1 MMDKRMIPG
10 NQDKDSIVDLA
21 ARYVCPGRV
30 DTFKMLGTVPVMGRR
45 EGNYFWDI
53 DGRRLFDVH
62 INGGTYNLGHRN
74 PEITSTLREAIDY
87 YDIGNHHF
95 PSVARARLAEEL
107 IRITPGDMHYCVFTP
122 GGAEAID
129 VTIRTAR
136 RVTGRRKIVA
146 FREAYHGHGSLG
158 LRAGGYEKL
167 ARFFLSERPKGEFI
181 LVPFNEPEAMGE
193 ALKGGDVAAVL
204 CEMIP
209 ATSGFLMP
217 SDGYF
222 KNVKKLCEEHGT
234 LFIADEV
241 QTGLGRTGRYWACQ
255 GYGIEPD
262 MLVTGKGL
270 SGGIYPIAAAVLSK
284 DVAGWLKEDGWGYSS
299 TFGGSELGCVIAH
312 KVLEITGR
320 PGVLENVRAMSEF
333 LGNALGKIQGR
344 HPFLVEIRQNGLV
357 IGLRTDDPHGGL
369 MLAACCYESG
379 LWAFPAGFERSV
391 LQFKPNILVDRPACE
406 EALSLLEDAV
416 RLCEKKFLKKKS

>member
-1 MMDKRMIPG
+1 MDQALIPER
-10 NQDKDSIVDLA
+10 QDKDTIVEAA

-30 DTFKMLGTVPVMGRR
+30 DTFRMLGTVPVMGRR

-53 DGRRLFDVH
+53 DGRKLFDVH
-62 INGGTYNLGHRN
+62 INGGTYNLGHRH
-74 PEITSTLREAIDY
+74 PEVVSTLREALDY
-87 YDIGNHHF
+87 YDMGNHHF
-95 PSVARARLAEEL
+95 PSVARTRLAERL
-107 IRITPGDMHYCVFTP
+107 IGTMPGDMHYCVFTP

-167 ARFFLSERPKGEFI
+167 ARFFLSERPEGEFV
-181 LVPFNEPEAMGE
+181 LVPFNDPEAIQN

-204 CEMIP
+204 SEMIP
-209 ATSGFLMP
+209 ATSGFLMASP
-217 SDGYF
+217 GYF
-222 KNVKKLCEEHGT
+222 EAVKKLCTDHGA

-241 QTGLGRTGRYWACQ
+241 QTGLGRTGRFWVCQ
-255 GYGIEPD
+255 GYNVAPD

-270 SGGIYPIAAAVLSK
+270 SGGVYPIAAAVLSK
-284 DVAGWLKEDGWGYSS
+284 DVAGWLKEDGWGYSA

-312 KVLEITGR
+312 KVLEITSR
-320 PGVLENVRAMSEF
+320 PGVLENVRAMSGF
-333 LGNALGKIQGR
+333 LGARLAEIRDR

-357 IGLRTDDPHGGL
+357 IGLRFDDPHGGL
-369 MLAACCYESG
+369 MTAACCYESG
-379 LWAFPAGFERSV
+379 LWAFPAGFDRSV
-391 LQFKPNILVDRPACE
+391 LQFKPNILVDRSACE
-406 EALSLLEDAV
+406 EALSLLEDGI
-416 RLCEKKFLKKKS
+416 RLCEKKFLKK

>member
-1 MMDKRMIPG
+1 MNKDIIPE
-10 NQDKDSIVDLA
+10 NQNKDNIIDLA

-53 DGRRLFDVH
+53 DGRKLFDVH

-74 PEITSTLREAIDY
+74 PEILSTLREAIEY

-95 PSVARARLAEEL
+95 VSVARTRLAETL
-107 IRITPGDMHYCVFTP
+107 IRLVPGSPGYCVFTP

-136 RVTGRRKIVA
+136 KATGRRKIVA
-146 FREAYHGHGSLG
+146 FAEAYHGHGSLG
-158 LRAGGYEKL
+158 LRAGGYAKL
-167 ARFFLSERPKGEFI
+167 ARYFLSERPKGEFV
-181 LVPFNEPEAMGE
+181 LVPFNDKEKMED
-193 ALKGGDVAAVL
+193 ALKGGDIAAVL
-204 CEMIP
+204 SEMIP

-217 SDGYF
+217 SKDYF
-222 KNVKKLCEEHGT
+222 PAVKKMCEKHGS

-241 QTGLGRTGRYWACQ
+241 QTGLGRTGQFWACQ
-255 GYGIEPD
+255 GYGVEPD
-262 MLVTGKGL
+262 MLITGKGL
-270 SGGIYPIAAAVLSK
+270 SGGVYPIAAAVLSK
-284 DVAGWLKEDGWGYSS
+284 DVAEWLKEEGWGYSS

-312 KVLEITGR
+312 KVLEITER

-333 LGNALGKIQGR
+333 LKEKLSEVQKR
-344 HPFLVEIRQNGLV
+344 HPFLIEVRQNGLI
-357 IGLRTDDPHGGL
+357 IGLRFDNPHGGL
-369 MLAACCYESG
+369 MVAACCYESG

-391 LQFKPNILVDRPACE
+391 LQFKPNILVDKPACE
-406 EALSLLEDAV
+406 EALSLLEGAIS
-416 RLCEKKFLKKKS
+416 LCEERFLQKK

>member
-1 MMDKRMIPG
+1 MDDRLIPDK
-10 NQDKDSIVDLA
+10 QDKDDIVDRA

-30 DTFKMLGTVPVMGRR
+30 ETFKMLGTVPLMGRR
-45 EGNYFWDI
+45 QGNYFWDI
-53 DGRRLFDVH
+53 DGRKLFDVH

-74 PEITSTLREAIDY
+74 PEIMATLREAIEY

-95 PSVARARLAEEL
+95 PSVARTRLAEAL
-107 IRITPGDMHYCVFTP
+107 VRIAPGDMRYCVFTP

-146 FREAYHGHGSLG
+146 FAEAYHGHGSLG

-167 ARFFLSERPKGEFI
+167 ARFFLSERPEGEFV
-181 LVPFNEPEAMGE
+181 LVPFNDPEAME
-193 ALKGGDVAAVL
+193 SALKPGDVAAVL

-217 SDGYF
+217 SAGYF
-222 KNVKKLCEEHGT
+222 KTVKKLCEQHGA

-241 QTGLGRTGRYWACQ
+241 QTGLGRTGRFWACQ
-255 GYGIEPD
+255 GYGIKPD

-270 SGGIYPIAAAVLSK
+270 SGGVYPIAAALLSE
-284 DVAGWLKEDGWGYSS
+284 DVGGWLSEDGWGYSS
-299 TFGGSELGCVIAH
+299 TFGGAELGCVIAH

-320 PGVLENVRAMSEF
+320 PGVLENVEAMADF
-333 LGNALGKIQGR
+333 LGKELSGIRER
-344 HPFLVEIRQNGLV
+344 HPFLAEIRQNGLI
-357 IGLRTDDPHGGL
+357 IGLRFDNPHGGL
-369 MLAACCYESG
+369 MIAACCYESG

-406 EALSLLEDAV
+406 EALSLLEDGIT
-416 RLCEKKFLKKKS
+416 LCEKKFLGK

>member
-1 MMDKRMIPG
+1 MMDKRLVPED
-10 NQDKDSIVDLA
+10 QDKADIVDLA

-62 INGGTYNLGHRN
+62 INGGTYNLGHRH
-74 PEITSTLREAIDY
+74 PEITATLREAIDY

-95 PSVARARLAEEL
+95 PSVARTRLAERL
-107 IRITPGDMHYCVFTP
+107 IGITPGDMHYCIFTP

-136 RVTGRRKIVA
+136 RQTGRRKIVA

-167 ARFFLSERPKGEFI
+167 ARFFLSERPAGEFI
-181 LVPFNEPEAMGE
+181 LVPFDDPGE
-193 ALKGGDVAAVL
+193 MERALKKGDVAAVL
-204 CEMIP
+204 AEMIP

-217 SDGYF
+217 SADYF
-222 KNVKKLCEEHGT
+222 RTVKRLCEKHGT

-241 QTGLGRTGRYWACQ
+241 QTGLGRTGRFWACE
-255 GYGIEPD
+255 GYGITPD

-270 SGGIYPIAAAVLSK
+270 SGGVYPIAAALLSK

-312 KVLEITGR
+312 KVLEITSR

-333 LGNALGKIQGR
+333 LAGALADIRQR
-344 HPFLVEIRQNGLV
+344 HPFLVKIRQNGLI
-357 IGLRTDDPHGGL
+357 IGLCLDNPHGGL
-369 MLAACCYESG
+369 ILAASCYESG
-379 LWAFPAGFERSV
+379 LWAFPAGFDRSV

-406 EALSLLEDAV
+406 EALSLLEDAL
-416 RLCEKKFLKKKS
+416 RLCEKKLLGT